1 MALHVF
7 VAMPYGVKEGIDFN
21 RVYAELIRPALESEG
36 FEVFRADEEE
46 SAGDIR
52 TDMFQ
57 ELLLADVVVADLSID
72 NPNVWYELG
81 VRHALR
87 ARGVIPIAS
96 RQGPMPFDV
105 YTDRKLRYRIRE
117 GAPDPQYVQEDRR
130 ALGAMV
136 KETVAAWH
144 GRKSSPVYHLLPY
157 LKEPDW
163 KTLRVGDV
171 GEVWEKQ
178 AEWERRVATARAK
191 QRAGDVVLLAEEAPA
206 QALRRE
212 AHFLAAKTLRQLNQ
226 PSFALEQID
235 KALDLDPTD
244 LPAMQEKGILLGRLG
259 RYEEAREWLKALARA
274 HPDDAETCGLLGR
287 LQKDSW
293 ISSWRKPGATPQTLR
308 DEAKAEI
315 DTLEE
320 AVDAYAAG
328 FRQDPRHYYSGINAL
343 TLLYVAWHLTGQ
355 DEAWALR
362 MELEGGVGWA
372 VRSALSKETNDFKD
386 FWARVTLADLELLSS
401 DAPAIEKAYAHA
413 LAAAESNAFALNSSW
428 QQLDMLRALGFRTDE
443 VNAALRV
450 IDRALTRLAAP
461 WRPEKIFL
469 FSGHMIDMP
478 DRERIRFPAH
488 MTDEAAAAIAARIA
502 ELGGGTQD
510 LALCEGASGGD
521 LLFAQAALDRGLRVE
536 LRLPFEE
543 AEFLEKS
550 VAFAGAEWVERY
562 YHVKSSERTKVLEMP
577 QELGPTPPQR
587 DPYER
592 ANLWQLYTALAGG
605 PDRVRFIALW
615 DGEKS
620 GKPGGTDHMIDAVRK
635 RSGRVSII
643 DAKTLLGQTRTTEGG
658 ETGS

>member
-7 VAMPYGVKEGIDFN
+7 VAMPYGVKDGIDFN
-21 RVYAELIRPALESEG
+21 RVYSELIRPALESEG

-46 SAGDIR
+46 RAGDIR

-87 ARGVIPIAS
+87 ARGVIPIAC

-105 YTDRKLRYRIRE
+105 YTDRKLRYHMKD
-117 GAPDPQYVQEDRR
+117 GAPDPQYLDADRA
-130 ALGAMV
+130 ALAVMV

-163 KTLRVGDV
+163 KTLRVGHV
-171 GEVWEKQ
+171 GEVWEKH

-191 QRAGDVVLLAEEAPA
+191 QLPGDVVVLAEEAPA

-212 AHFLAAKTLRQLNQ
+212 AHFAAAKTLRQLNQ
-226 PSFALEQID
+226 SAFALEQIE
-235 KALDLDPTD
+235 KALALDPTD
-244 LPAMQEKGILLGRLG
+244 LPARQEKGILLGRLG
-259 RYEEAREWLKALARA
+259 RYDEAKEWLKAVARD
-274 HPDDAETCGLLGR
+274 HPNDAETCGLLGR
-287 LQKDSW
+287 VEKDCW
-293 ISSWRKPGATPQTLR
+293 VSSWRKPGAAPGTMREDARL
-308 DEAKAEI
+308 EVEV
-315 DTLEE
+315 LEE
-320 AVDAYAAG
+320 AVQAYAAG

-343 TLLYVAWHLTGQ
+343 TLLHLARHLTGSDDDAVQ
-355 DEAWALR
+355 RA
-362 MELEGGVGWA
+362 ELEGGVRWA

-401 DAPAIEKAYAHA
+401 DKQTVEKAYAHA
-413 LAAAESNAFALNSSW
+413 LAAAEKDWFALNSSW
-428 QQLDMLRALGFRTDE
+428 QQLDLLQALGFRAE
-443 VNAALRV
+443 EANAAQKT
-450 IDRALTRLAAP
+450 IERALSRLTPP
-461 WRPEKIFL
+461 WRPDKMFL
-469 FSGHMIDMP
+469 FSGHMIDAP
-478 DRERIRFPAH
+478 DRESERFPKQ
-488 MTDEAAAAIAARIA
+488 MTDRAAAAIANKLD
-502 ELGGGTQD
+502 ELRAGPQD
-510 LALCEGASGGD
+510 LALCEGACGGD
-521 LLFAQAALDRGLRVE
+521 LLFAEAALDRGLRVE

-543 AEFLEKS
+543 PQFLEKS
-550 VAFAGAEWVERY
+550 VALAGDDWIERY
-562 YHVKSSERTKVLEMP
+562 YKVKSSDRTKVLVMP
-577 QELGPTPPQR
+577 DELGPTHSQR

-620 GKPGGTDHMIDAVRK
+620 GKRGGTDHMIEAVRK
-635 RSGRVSII
+635 RLGRVSVI
-643 DAKTLLGQTRTTEGG
+643 DSKALLQQTKQK
-658 ETGS
+658 